1 MQPSAIL
8 GKLVYCKLLLKSKKY
23 FYFKMLNIFKEYL
36 LVKCSFVPKV
46 TFCENI
52 FIQNFRLKFPRL
64 SPLYGFMIR
73 SRHHVDKRIKM
84 EIEGHI
90 K

>member
-1 MQPSAIL
+1 MNAAISNFR
-8 GKLVYCKLLLKSKKY
+8 KVSLLQIIL
-23 FYFKMLNIFKEYL
+23 KMLNIFKEYL

>member
-1 MQPSAIL
+1 MNAAISNFR
-8 GKLVYCKLLLKSKKY
+8 KVSLLQIIL
-23 FYFKMLNIFKEYL
+23 KMLNIFKEYL

-52 FIQNFRLKFPRL
+52 FIHNFRLKFPRL

>member
-1 MQPSAIL
+1 MNAAISNFR
-8 GKLVYCKLLLKSKKY
+8 KVSLLQIIL
-23 FYFKMLNIFKEYL
+23 KMLNIFKEYL

-46 TFCENI
+46 TFCENN

>member
-1 MQPSAIL
+1 MNAAISNFRN
-8 GKLVYCKLLLKSKKY
+8 VSLLQIIL
-23 FYFKMLNIFKEYL
+23 KMLNIFKEYL

>member
-1 MQPSAIL
+1 MNAAISNFR
-8 GKLVYCKLLLKSKKY
+8 KFSLLQIML
-23 FYFKMLNIFKEYL
+23 KMLNIFKEYL
-36 LVKCSFVPKV
+36 LVKCSIVPKV

>member
-1 MQPSAIL
+1 MNAAISNFR
-8 GKLVYCKLLLKSKKY
+8 KVSLLQIIL
-23 FYFKMLNIFKEYL
+23 KMLNIFKEYL

-73 SRHHVDKRIKM
+73 SRHHVDKCIKM